1 LQYHFEQYCLHLLT
15 IGAVWRVDL
24 AKAKDLEIPSYWGP
38 TDHEFESGTKP
49 SIPSSGQLQSDSGS
63 SDHSDDGLEDNVL
76 ELFESFPVFSGP
88 EQSIA
93 DEVYLDSNLLLG
105 SPKKRRRGLED
116 M

>member
-1 LQYHFEQYCLHLLT
+1 
-15 IGAVWRVDL
+15 VDL
-24 AKAKDLEIPSYWGP
+24 AKAKNLEIPSYWGP
-38 TDHEFESGTKP
+38 TDHEFELATKAG
-49 SIPSSGQLQSDSGS
+49 IPSSGQDLQSDSSS
-63 SDHSDDGLEDNVL
+63 SDYSDNGLEDDVL

-105 SPKKRRRGLED
+105 SPKKRKRGLED